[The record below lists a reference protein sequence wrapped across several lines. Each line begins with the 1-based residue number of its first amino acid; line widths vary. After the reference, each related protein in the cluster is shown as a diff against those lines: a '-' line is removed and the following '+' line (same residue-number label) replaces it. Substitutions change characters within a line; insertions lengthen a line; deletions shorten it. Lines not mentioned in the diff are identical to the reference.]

1 MGACRPAS
9 VSEFGIAGY
18 QRQLFSK
25 GSAQMEPLAIAHIGI
40 LVADVET
47 ARAHWAN
54 ALGAS
59 FSQIVRYRS
68 AAWSGIADPIPH
80 ANDLRQT
87 IYVGVNPSIEIQEF
101 VKNGS
106 HSASR
111 GEGGHHLSFPPIAD
125 NNARRGELAK
135 LGIDMAGGANHE
147 GRWIIQFSD
156 PQKLNNVSTEWVE
169 ESPGHLDLKDDGSP
183 IDRLPDGSTTIFDGE
198 AMLAFDGHRPPSGIV
213 EFGVLVADLEKA
225 IETWSAVT
233 GYAFETDMDGG
244 RSAVTRGM
252 VPAVR
257 LVEAEGN
264 PTREGLY
271 CAVVETQSI
280 DATIER
286 LRRAKVPFAGEAGSK
301 VNVDPAYLN
310 GFSLQFVAKSD

>member
-1 MGACRPAS
+1 
-9 VSEFGIAGY
+9 
-18 QRQLFSK
+18 
-25 GSAQMEPLAIAHIGI
+25 MEPLAIAHIGI

-47 ARAHWAN
+47 ARRNWAK

-68 AAWSGIADPIPH
+68 TAWSGIADPVPH

-101 VKNGS
+101 VANGS
-106 HSASR
+106 HSPSR
-111 GEGGHHLSFPPIAD
+111 GEGGHHLSFPPVSD
-125 NNARRGELAK
+125 NNERRRELAT
-135 LGIDMAGGANHE
+135 LGIGMAGGANHE

-169 ESPGHLDLKDDGSP
+169 ESEGHLDLKDDGSP
-183 IDRLPDGSTTIFDGE
+183 IDRLPDGSATIFDAETTRTFG
-198 AMLAFDGHRPPSGIV
+198 AHRPQSDIV
-213 EFGVLVADLEKA
+213 EFGVLVADLGKA

-233 GYAFETDMDGG
+233 GYAFDAAGNGG

-257 LVEAEGN
+257 LVEAQGN
-264 PTREGLY
+264 FAREGLY
-271 CAVVETQSI
+271 CAVVETKSI
-280 DATIER
+280 DETIER
-286 LRRAKVPFAGEAGSK
+286 LRSAKVPFVDESGVK
-301 VNVDPAYLN
+301 VSVDPAYLN
-310 GFSLQFVAKSD
+310 GFSLQFVSANI